1 MARDG
6 FTLHGLDEYADGL
19 ISASKNAKGIEK
31 KMLRKAGNELKRKVK
46 AAVRV
51 KNVKGHT
58 GVYVKS
64 IKRGKV
70 WLASDGSNQIRVYS
84 NAPHA
89 HLIEEGHDQTVN
101 PGKGKGGGHGVKPGK
116 GIGRKVGEVPGRE
129 VFQYAADGF
138 EAEFERYCAECV
150 DEIIREIGL

>member
-19 ISASKNAKGIEK
+19 ISASKNAQGIEK
-31 KMLRKAGNELKRKVK
+31 KMLRQTGNKLKRKVK

-89 HLIEEGHDQTVN
+89 HLIEDGHD
-101 PGKGKGGGHGVKPGK
+101 HGVKPGK
-116 GIGRKVGEVPGRE
+116 GIGRKVGEVEGRE